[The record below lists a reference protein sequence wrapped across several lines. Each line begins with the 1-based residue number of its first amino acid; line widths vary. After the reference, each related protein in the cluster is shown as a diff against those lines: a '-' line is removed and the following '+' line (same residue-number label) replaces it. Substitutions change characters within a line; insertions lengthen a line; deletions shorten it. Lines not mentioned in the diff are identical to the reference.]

1 MEIKFINQLLKL
13 MEKVMEWLQELYEAA
28 RQGGFPP
35 FSLLPQKTA
44 MELTTAHTGLPAW
57 DDGAIKREYQRM
69 LTRNRVRRCRERKK
83 LKATAATAG
92 EPQAAT
98 GNENLN
104 ACNAETITGNA
115 KNVTCNGET
124 VTGNGV
130 TAPEETV
137 QARMEPAAASAAVS
151 ENGNASVT
159 ACNAPVT
166 PGNVFAKKEKE
177 TEKRKNQRKEINKNK
192 KIKTNIA
199 DAMPKSARAHTHE
212 EWSETAG
219 LFAETHY
226 TAAETQTVENNTTTE
241 GSCLPFQPPEK
252 KPQVLIPT
260 AELPD
265 VYRKIVSA
273 WNKLPLPK
281 KLSGLFPSLV
291 KRLRFLLENYGE
303 EQVHNAIASIS
314 DSPFL
319 LGNSKN
325 NRGWVVSLHW
335 FLDPEHFEKILG
347 GEYHDK
353 KNSGGSGFFEMGD
366 ELKPLPEGFMGTVVY

>member
-1 MEIKFINQLLKL
+1 MEINFINQLLKL

-44 MELTTAHTGLPAW
+44 MELTTAHTGLPAL
-57 DDGAIKREYQRM
+57 DDEAIKREYQRM
-69 LTRNRVRRCRERKK
+69 LNRNRVRRCRERKK

-98 GNENLN
+98 GNENPN

-115 KNVTCNGET
+115 KNVTCNG
-124 VTGNGV
+124 V
-130 TAPEETV
+130 TAPEETA
-137 QARMEPAAASAAVS
+137 QARMEPAAAPAAVT

-159 ACNAPVT
+159 ACNAPVM

-192 KIKTNIA
+192 KTKTNIA
-199 DAMPKSARAHTHE
+199 DAMPKSARACTHE
-212 EWSETAG
+212 EEAETAG

-226 TAAETQTVENNTTTE
+226 TASETQTVENNTTTE
-241 GSCLPFQPPEK
+241 GSCMPFQPPEK
-252 KPQVLIPT
+252 QVTQLIPT

-273 WNKLPLPK
+273 WNQLPLPK

-291 KRLRFLLENYGE
+291 KRLHFLLENYGE

>member
-1 MEIKFINQLLKL
+1 MEINFINQLLKL

-44 MELTTAHTGLPAW
+44 MELTTAHTGLPAL
-57 DDGAIKREYQRM
+57 DDEAIKREYQRM

-83 LKATAATAG
+83 LRATAATAG
-92 EPQAAT
+92 VPQAAT
-98 GNENLN
+98 GNENPN

-115 KNVTCNGET
+115 KNVTCNAET

-130 TAPEETV
+130 TALAETV

-199 DAMPKSARAHTHE
+199 DAMPKSARACTHE
-212 EWSETAG
+212 EGAETAG

-252 KPQVLIPT
+252 QVTQLIPT

-291 KRLRFLLENYGE
+291 KRLHFLLENYGE

-347 GEYHDK
+347 GEYHDG
-353 KNSGGSGFFEMGD
+353 KNSGSSDFFEMGD

>member
-1 MEIKFINQLLKL
+1 MDIQVINYILKLLKDA
-13 MEKVMEWLQELYEAA
+13 MEWVQELYRTVQQYGTQPALFDLNGHPAFPLNTDEDSFRREQVREMDDEAIRIA
-28 RQGGFPP
+28 
-35 FSLLPQKTA
+35 
-44 MELTTAHTGLPAW
+44 
-57 DDGAIKREYQRM
+57 YQRM
-69 LTRNRVRRCRERKK
+69 LNRNRVRRHRERKK
-83 LKATAATAG
+83 QQLLAATDGNAATA
-92 EPQAAT
+92 T
-98 GNENLN
+98 GSMKTITESEKTVNPPANSITNN
-104 ACNAETITGNA
+104 AKCITGNA
-115 KNVTCNGET
+115 KTVTCNAET
-124 VTGNGV
+124 AECND
-130 TAPEETV
+130 
-137 QARMEPAAASAAVS
+137 S
-151 ENGNASVT
+151 EA
-159 ACNAPVT
+159 

-212 EWSETAG
+212 EGAETAG

-226 TAAETQTVENNTTTE
+226 IAAETQTVENNTTTE

-252 KPQVLIPT
+252 KPQVLIPI

-273 WNKLPLPK
+273 WNQLPLPK

-291 KRLRFLLENYGE
+291 KRLHYLLENYGE

>member
-1 MEIKFINQLLKL
+1 MDIQVINYILKLLKDA
-13 MEKVMEWLQELYEAA
+13 MEWVQELYRTVQQYGTQPALFDLNGHPAFPLNTDEDSFRREQVREMDDEAIRIA
-28 RQGGFPP
+28 
-35 FSLLPQKTA
+35 
-44 MELTTAHTGLPAW
+44 
-57 DDGAIKREYQRM
+57 YQRM
-69 LTRNRVRRCRERKK
+69 LNRNRVRRHRERKK
-83 LKATAATAG
+83 QQLLAATDGNTATA
-92 EPQAAT
+92 T
-98 GNENLN
+98 GSMKTITESEKTVNPPANSITNN
-104 ACNAETITGNA
+104 AKCITGNA
-115 KNVTCNGET
+115 KTVTCNAET
-124 VTGNGV
+124 AECND
-130 TAPEETV
+130 
-137 QARMEPAAASAAVS
+137 S
-151 ENGNASVT
+151 EA
-159 ACNAPVT
+159 

-212 EWSETAG
+212 EGA
-219 LFAETHY
+219 
-226 TAAETQTVENNTTTE
+226 
-241 GSCLPFQPPEK
+241 EK
-252 KPQVLIPT
+252 KMQVLIPT

-273 WNKLPLPK
+273 WNQLPLPK

-291 KRLRFLLENYGE
+291 KRLHFLLENYGE

-353 KNSGGSGFFEMGD
+353 KNSGSSGFFEIGD

>member
-1 MEIKFINQLLKL
+1 MVKI
-13 MEKVMEWLQELYEAA
+13 
-28 RQGGFPP
+28 
-35 FSLLPQKTA
+35 
-44 MELTTAHTGLPAW
+44 
-57 DDGAIKREYQRM
+57 
-69 LTRNRVRRCRERKK
+69 
-83 LKATAATAG
+83 
-92 EPQAAT
+92 
-98 GNENLN
+98 
-104 ACNAETITGNA
+104 
-115 KNVTCNGET
+115 
-124 VTGNGV
+124 
-130 TAPEETV
+130 
-137 QARMEPAAASAAVS
+137 
-151 ENGNASVT
+151 
-159 ACNAPVT
+159 
-166 PGNVFAKKEKE
+166 
-177 TEKRKNQRKEINKNK
+177 K

-212 EWSETAG
+212 ERAETAG

-226 TAAETQTVENNTTTE
+226 TATETQTVENNTTTE

-260 AELPD
+260 SELPD

-273 WNKLPLPK
+273 WNQLPLPK

-291 KRLRFLLENYGE
+291 KRLHYLLENYGE

>member
-1 MEIKFINQLLKL
+1 MDIQVINYILKLLKDA
-13 MEKVMEWLQELYEAA
+13 MEWVQELYRTVQQYGTQPALFDLNGHPAFPLNTDEDSFRREQVREMDDEAIRIA
-28 RQGGFPP
+28 
-35 FSLLPQKTA
+35 
-44 MELTTAHTGLPAW
+44 
-57 DDGAIKREYQRM
+57 YQRM
-69 LTRNRVRRCRERKK
+69 LNRNRVRRHRERKK
-83 LKATAATAG
+83 QQLLAATDGNAATA
-92 EPQAAT
+92 T
-98 GNENLN
+98 GSMKTITESEKTVNPPANSITNN
-104 ACNAETITGNA
+104 AKCITGNA
-115 KNVTCNGET
+115 KTVTCNAET
-124 VTGNGV
+124 AECND
-130 TAPEETV
+130 
-137 QARMEPAAASAAVS
+137 S
-151 ENGNASVT
+151 EA
-159 ACNAPVT
+159 

-192 KIKTNIA
+192 KTKTNIA
-199 DAMPKSARAHTHE
+199 DAMPKSARACMHE
-212 EWSETAG
+212 EGT
-219 LFAETHY
+219 
-226 TAAETQTVENNTTTE
+226 
-241 GSCLPFQPPEK
+241 EK
-252 KPQVLIPT
+252 KMQVLIPT

-273 WNKLPLPK
+273 WNQLPLPK

-291 KRLRFLLENYGE
+291 KRLHYLLENYGE

-353 KNSGGSGFFEMGD
+353 KNSGGSGFFEIGD

>member
-1 MEIKFINQLLKL
+1 MDTI
-13 MEKVMEWLQELYEAA
+13 AA
-28 RQGGFPP
+28 
-35 FSLLPQKTA
+35 
-44 MELTTAHTGLPAW
+44 
-57 DDGAIKREYQRM
+57 I
-69 LTRNRVRRCRERKK
+69 
-83 LKATAATAG
+83 ATAAA
-92 EPQAAT
+92 
-98 GNENLN
+98 
-104 ACNAETITGNA
+104 
-115 KNVTCNGET
+115 
-124 VTGNGV
+124 
-130 TAPEETV
+130 
-137 QARMEPAAASAAVS
+137 PAAVT
-151 ENGNASVT
+151 ENGNAAVT

-212 EWSETAG
+212 EGAETAG
-219 LFAETHY
+219 LFAETHH

-252 KPQVLIPT
+252 QVTQLIPT

-347 GEYHDK
+347 GEYHDG
-353 KNSGGSGFFEMGD
+353 KNSGGSDFFEMGD

>member
-1 MEIKFINQLLKL
+1 MKTITES
-13 MEKVMEWLQELYEAA
+13 EKTVN
-28 RQGGFPP
+28 PP
-35 FSLLPQKTA
+35 ANSIT
-44 MELTTAHTGLPAW
+44 
-57 DDGAIKREYQRM
+57 
-69 LTRNRVRRCRERKK
+69 N
-83 LKATAATAG
+83 
-92 EPQAAT
+92 
-98 GNENLN
+98 N
-104 ACNAETITGNA
+104 AKCITGNA
-115 KNVTCNGET
+115 KTVTCNAET
-124 VTGNGV
+124 AECND
-130 TAPEETV
+130 
-137 QARMEPAAASAAVS
+137 S
-151 ENGNASVT
+151 EA
-159 ACNAPVT
+159 
-166 PGNVFAKKEKE
+166 PGNDFAKKEKE

-192 KIKTNIA
+192 KTKTNIA
-199 DAMPKSARAHTHE
+199 DAMPKSARACTHE
-212 EWSETAG
+212 EGT
-219 LFAETHY
+219 
-226 TAAETQTVENNTTTE
+226 
-241 GSCLPFQPPEK
+241 EK
-252 KPQVLIPT
+252 KMQVLIPT

>member
-13 MEKVMEWLQELYEAA
+13 MEKAMEWLQELYEAA
-28 RQGGFPP
+28 RQGGFPL

-57 DDGAIKREYQRM
+57 DDEAIKREYQRM
-69 LTRNRVRRCRERKK
+69 LNRNRVRRCRERKK
-83 LKATAATAG
+83 LKATSTTAG

-98 GNENLN
+98 GNENPN
-104 ACNAETITGNA
+104 ACNAVTITGNA
-115 KNVTCNGET
+115 KNVTCNAET
-124 VTGNGV
+124 VTDNGV
-130 TAPEETV
+130 TALAETA
-137 QARMEPAAASAAVS
+137 QARMEPAAAPAAVS

-199 DAMPKSARAHTHE
+199 DAMPKSARACTHE
-212 EWSETAG
+212 EGA
-219 LFAETHY
+219 
-226 TAAETQTVENNTTTE
+226 
-241 GSCLPFQPPEK
+241 EK
-252 KPQVLIPT
+252 KMQVLIPT

-273 WNKLPLPK
+273 WNQLPLPK

>member
-1 MEIKFINQLLKL
+1 MDMNVINQLLKL

-57 DDGAIKREYQRM
+57 DDEAIKREYRRM

-83 LKATAATAG
+83 LQATAAG
-92 EPQAAT
+92 EAQAAT
-98 GNENLN
+98 GNANPV

-115 KNVTCNGET
+115 KNVTGNAET

-130 TAPEETV
+130 TVLAETA
-137 QARMEPAAASAAVS
+137 QARMEPVAASASVT

-159 ACNAPVT
+159 ACNGPVT

-192 KIKTNIA
+192 KMKTNIA
-199 DAMPKSARAHTHE
+199 DAMPKSARACTHE
-212 EWSETAG
+212 EGPETAG

-226 TAAETQTVENNTTTE
+226 TVAETQTVENNTTAE

-252 KPQVLIPT
+252 KVTRLIPT

-265 VYRKIVSA
+265 VYRKVVSA

-281 KLSGLFPSLV
+281 KLNGLFPSLV
-291 KRLRFLLENYGE
+291 KRLHFLLENYGE
-303 EQVHNAIASIS
+303 EQIHNAIASIS

-325 NRGWVVSLHW
+325 NRGWVVSLQW

-347 GEYHDK
+347 GEYHDQ
-353 KNSGGSGFFEMGD
+353 KNSDSSGFFEMGD

>member
-1 MEIKFINQLLKL
+1 MDIQVINYILKLLKDA
-13 MEKVMEWLQELYEAA
+13 MEWVQELYRTVQQYGTQPALFDLNGHPAFPLNTDEDSFRREQVREMDNEAIRIA
-28 RQGGFPP
+28 
-35 FSLLPQKTA
+35 
-44 MELTTAHTGLPAW
+44 
-57 DDGAIKREYQRM
+57 YQRM
-69 LTRNRVRRCRERKK
+69 LNRNRVRRHRERKK
-83 LKATAATAG
+83 QQLLAATDGNAATA
-92 EPQAAT
+92 T
-98 GNENLN
+98 GSMKTITESEKTVNPPANSITNN
-104 ACNAETITGNA
+104 AKCITGNA
-115 KNVTCNGET
+115 KTVTCNAET
-124 VTGNGV
+124 AECND
-130 TAPEETV
+130 
-137 QARMEPAAASAAVS
+137 S
-151 ENGNASVT
+151 EA
-159 ACNAPVT
+159 

-192 KIKTNIA
+192 KTKTNIA
-199 DAMPKSARAHTHE
+199 DAMPKSARACMHE
-212 EWSETAG
+212 EGT
-219 LFAETHY
+219 
-226 TAAETQTVENNTTTE
+226 
-241 GSCLPFQPPEK
+241 EK
-252 KPQVLIPT
+252 KMQVLIPT

-273 WNKLPLPK
+273 WNQLPLPK

>member
-1 MEIKFINQLLKL
+1 MEINFINQLLKL

-28 RQGGFPP
+28 RQGGFTP

-44 MELTTAHTGLPAW
+44 MELTTAHTGLTAL

-83 LKATAATAG
+83 LRATAATAG
-92 EPQAAT
+92 VPQAAT
-98 GNENLN
+98 GNENPN

-130 TAPEETV
+130 TALAETA

-199 DAMPKSARAHTHE
+199 DAMPKSARACTHE
-212 EWSETAG
+212 EGAETAG

-226 TAAETQTVENNTTTE
+226 TAAETQTVENNANAANVDMQGTDPHRRTAGRVPQNRQRLE
-241 GSCLPFQPPEK
+241 QAAPAEK
-252 KPQVLIPT
+252 
-260 AELPD
+260 
-265 VYRKIVSA
+265 
-273 WNKLPLPK
+273 
-281 KLSGLFPSLV
+281 V
-291 KRLRFLLENYGE
+291 KRL
-303 EQVHNAIASIS
+303 V
-314 DSPFL
+314 PFAGKTPAL
-319 LGNSKN
+319 FAGKLWGRTGPQCHRQYLRQPVFTWQFQKQP
-325 NRGWVVSLHW
+325 G
-335 FLDPEHFEKILG
+335 LG
-347 GEYHDK
+347 GFPPLVP
-353 KNSGGSGFFEMGD
+353 GSGT
-366 ELKPLPEGFMGTVVY
+366 L